1 MWATGTQLTKIKQET
16 TITVRKNVQIY
27 DRKSQTWKD
36 RREKK
41 YKLKIQSSK
50 KYTQEPEF

>member
-1 MWATGTQLTKIKQET
+1 MWATGTQLAKIKQET
-16 TITVRKNVQIY
+16 TITARKNVQIY

-41 YKLKIQSSK
+41 YILKIQSSK

>member
-1 MWATGTQLTKIKQET
+1 MWATGTQLAKIKQET

-36 RREKK
+36 RREKNT
-41 YKLKIQSSK
+41 Y
-50 KYTQEPEF
+50 

>member
-1 MWATGTQLTKIKQET
+1 MWATGTQLAKIKQET
-16 TITVRKNVQIY
+16 TITVRKNVQID

-41 YKLKIQSSK
+41 IHTKNTKLKKI
-50 KYTQEPEF
+50 YTGT